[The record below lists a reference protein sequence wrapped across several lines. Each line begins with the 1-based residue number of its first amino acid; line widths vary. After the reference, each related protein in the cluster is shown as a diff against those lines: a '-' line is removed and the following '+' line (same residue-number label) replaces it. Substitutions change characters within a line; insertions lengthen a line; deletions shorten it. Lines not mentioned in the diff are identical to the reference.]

1 MQYGICSLSSI
12 SLRLEPSS
20 LSELVSQI
28 LYGEV
33 FKILEE
39 RKQWSKIRL
48 AFDSCEGWVNNEQL
62 IHIEKEAYDDL
73 AKAPTIVTT
82 DLVEFV
88 EDASRQLYPIT
99 MGATLNGLALLSHT
113 YQGTKITGIQPKA
126 ALIPTALLFLNTPY
140 LWGGKTPF
148 GIDCSGFTQ
157 MVYKL
162 NGHNLLRNA
171 AMQAGQGEA
180 LSFIEESEP
189 GDLAF
194 FDNSEGEIIH
204 VGIIMKDHYIIHA
217 HGKVRIDRLDHSG
230 IYNAEK
236 NRHTHKLR
244 VIKKII

>member
-73 AKAPTIVTT
+73 AKAPTILTT

-99 MGATLNGLALLSHT
+99 MGATLNG
-113 YQGTKITGIQPKA
+113 
-126 ALIPTALLFLNTPY
+126 
-140 LWGGKTPF
+140 
-148 GIDCSGFTQ
+148 
-157 MVYKL
+157 
-162 NGHNLLRNA
+162 
-171 AMQAGQGEA
+171 
-180 LSFIEESEP
+180 
-189 GDLAF
+189 
-194 FDNSEGEIIH
+194 
-204 VGIIMKDHYIIHA
+204 
-217 HGKVRIDRLDHSG
+217 
-230 IYNAEK
+230 
-236 NRHTHKLR
+236 
-244 VIKKII
+244 